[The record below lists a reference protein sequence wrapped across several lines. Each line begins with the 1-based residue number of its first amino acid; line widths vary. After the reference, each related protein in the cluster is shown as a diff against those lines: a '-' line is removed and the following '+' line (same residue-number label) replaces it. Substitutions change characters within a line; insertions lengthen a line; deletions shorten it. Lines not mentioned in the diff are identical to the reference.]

1 MGKWCLE
8 GCPDSSQ
15 ALQYCSSAERPLGRA
30 VSSTPVFLLVSG
42 SGIGAG
48 ESTLESRTI
57 EESLEGDAGGTS
69 VGRRERR
76 ALDTDE
82 TTVRRGF

>member
-1 MGKWCLE
+1 M
-8 GCPDSSQ
+8 
-15 ALQYCSSAERPLGRA
+15 
-30 VSSTPVFLLVSG
+30 FLLVNG

-48 ESTLESRTI
+48 ENTLESRTI

-76 ALDTDE
+76 TLDTDE
-82 TTVRRGF
+82 ITVRRGS

>member
-1 MGKWCLE
+1 M
-8 GCPDSSQ
+8 
-15 ALQYCSSAERPLGRA
+15 
-30 VSSTPVFLLVSG
+30 FLLVDG
-42 SGIGAG
+42 SWVGAG
-48 ESTLESRTI
+48 ENTLESRTT

-76 ALDTDE
+76 ALDTNE